1 MNDAIALLAI
11 SQLGCLGAIGYL
23 YMELQRLR
31 REPRTRDQR
40 RKEAVSPRAAVQQ
53 AARQA
58 YAAAPRGANSPFAR
72 DGASLAARID
82 ELGLDVPALA
92 RRMNRSEEEVR
103 LLLRRQGVAR

>member
-1 MNDAIALLAI
+1 MNDAIALLAV

-31 REPRTRDQR
+31 RAGAGRSRRREEPI
-40 RKEAVSPRAAVQQ
+40 SPRAAVQQ

-58 YAAAPRGANSPFAR
+58 YAAGPRAATAAFGNDRAT
-72 DGASLAARID
+72 LAQRVD

-103 LLLRRQGVAR
+103 LLLRRQGVRL